1 MFSPRK
7 NIRVIETLYYVAVRA
22 DGKAARPP
30 IIPMLSRR

>member
-1 MFSPRK
+1 MFSPRQ

-30 IIPMLSRR
+30 IILVLSRR